1 LLRSLHVHTP
11 PPSRERCVR
20 MTRHGQRCALPRA
33 REKGDGT
40 LCNVHYH
47 VDKRR
52 RQAESR

>member
-1 LLRSLHVHTP
+1 MVHTP
-11 PPSRERCVR
+11 PPARERCVR
-20 MTRHGQRCALPRA
+20 LTRHGRRCALPRA

-52 RQAESR
+52 RQVDRA